1 MTSPSMSCAVWRTGG
16 AQATAGPPGSGAAE
30 GAAFGSVQP
39 TGLAEIT
46 PGVDGGGGTG
56 SDEPTST
63 RVVSTSGSGTTGG
76 AARGSVGCGVSF
88 SGVSPVIGSLP
99 ALAHHR
105 IGAAGR
111 ATLSKPRRS
120 ARRREGMDESPRW
133 EIEDL
138 TDVHGRIGPDRTALW
153 FGVAVAVIAAVI
165 GFGFVG
171 RVMTPETPV
180 GAEAAIATAR
190 PPVVPS
196 DPAAALRISSPVAGA
211 LVDAAVIT
219 VTGDAR
225 QPIGLTHFAVH
236 LGDAVLGWSNVDIP
250 AAGAFSVTIRVFAP
264 PFDVPADLRIDAAA
278 AVDRAAIALTVP
290 IVLRTSDGIWS
301 ARRSS
306 RSVRPAIEVEGV
318 GPLVDGHV
326 QIRVET
332 REGRVLARTW

>member
-1 MTSPSMSCAVWRTGG
+1 
-16 AQATAGPPGSGAAE
+16 
-30 GAAFGSVQP
+30 
-39 TGLAEIT
+39 
-46 PGVDGGGGTG
+46 
-56 SDEPTST
+56 
-63 RVVSTSGSGTTGG
+63 
-76 AARGSVGCGVSF
+76 
-88 SGVSPVIGSLP
+88 
-99 ALAHHR
+99 
-105 IGAAGR
+105 
-111 ATLSKPRRS
+111 
-120 ARRREGMDESPRW
+120 MDESPRW

-138 TDVHGRIGPDRTALW
+138 TDVHDRIGPDRTALW

-171 RVMTPETPV
+171 RVTTPETPV
-180 GAEAAIATAR
+180 RAEAAIATAR

-236 LGDAVLGWSNVDIP
+236 LGDAVLGWSNVDIS

-290 IVLRTSDGIWS
+290 IVLRSGDGIWS

-332 REGRVLARTW
+332 REGTVLTRTWATFRTVDGLAGSAGGRMLGVGSFTATLPLGRGADAADLVVWVGPHRTVLADPTKPRASDGRR